1 MCIDYLTKLYFIQV
15 KIPCGIVCRTSS
27 LLVTSAFSSSIS
39 TGSWSRFCIT
49 VLHIELVVSQLPC
62 CWQVEYPYALCLVI
76 FGPAYAHMKIASLLY
91 IELLASRVPTR
102 MVSGDFS
109 TCIQNPVRFIAWV
122 KYWSWGESSS
132 FFMCDPK
139 TFTFTSPFW
148 RSRVVSEYAVLK
160 NLHQWFMHTK
170 KDWGCLDS

>member
-1 MCIDYLTKLYFIQV
+1 MWHCMPYLKAV
-15 KIPCGIVCRTSS
+15 GH
-27 LLVTSAFSSSIS
+27 FSILFIS
-39 TGSWSRFCIT
+39 TGSWSRFCICTQNSTTHWISCIT
-49 VLHIELVVSQLPC
+49 VLYLAVDRSST
-62 CWQVEYPYALCLVI
+62 
-76 FGPAYAHMKIASLLY
+76 HMHCAWWFLDLRMHTWKFITSLLY
-91 IELLASRVPTR
+91 IELLASRIPAH

-109 TCIQNPVRFIAWV
+109 TCMRNPVRFIAWV